1 MTRPSEVIHM
11 PIDFNKSAW
20 PNDFAAETV
29 VVEPQGGSDG
39 YEVRLNGFVLRAFPA
54 EPQARRFAAQVRSA
68 LAAPVRAVAIEAR
81 NRCMCALDQAAQD
94 RNCVDGRRVLD
105 MAKQQIGRGWA

>member
-1 MTRPSEVIHM
+1 MS
-11 PIDFNKSAW
+11 IDFNKSAW
-20 PNDFAAETV
+20 PSDFAAETV
-29 VVEPQGGSDG
+29 VVESEGGSG
-39 YEVRLNGFVLRAFPA
+39 GFEVRLNGFVLRAFPA

-81 NRCMCALDQAAQD
+81 NRCVCELDHVAQA
-94 RNCVDGRRVLD
+94 RSGVDGRQVLE

>member
-1 MTRPSEVIHM
+1 MS
-11 PIDFNKSAW
+11 IDFNKSAW

-29 VVEPQGGSDG
+29 VVESQEGSDE

-54 EPQARRFAAQVRSA
+54 EPQALRFAAQVRSA

-81 NRCMCALDQAAQD
+81 NRCICELGQVAQD
-94 RNCVDGRRVLD
+94 RSCGDGRRVLEV
-105 MAKQQIGRGWA
+105 AKQQIGRGWA